1 MLGREFRF
9 LAQPLNLWSRL
20 LLLAAAVDDC
30 YVDLFSPLWKMHLVA
45 PQYSDGLDFFIYSY
59 KIVGGGLNGQHL
71 DEINN
76 LNHYIGMAPI
86 QQADFLEMRWM
97 PFIFGLITL
106 MILRSVVFGQ
116 MGNLVDLFVVY
127 CYFGIFSIGSFWY
140 RLYTI
145 WAQSRSAR
153 ADAHQAVHAA
163 ADRRGSKS
171 QISASHS
178 YPQLGAYLLCFSV
191 LLIVLAGWF
200 SRKESMNAMGSAR
213 ILRAGEGLR
222 RSRTF
227 LGTARFPQDD
237 ESLGKS
243 SFRQDAETSTLQAC
257 APRIIAT
264 LLFVTTYAG
273 AATLQERIDAAAP
286 NETIRVEAGVHAGP
300 IIINKPLT
308 LIGENGAEIRGNGF
322 GNVVTI
328 AADDV
333 TLRGLRITGSGLR
346 LSDDDAAV
354 FVTGNRAKVEKCV
367 IADSLH
373 GIYLKKISGAQILN
387 NRIQGK
393 TTLTASTEP
402 VEKGIGTSTE
412 NCDTTL
418 VSNRRGNGIHQW
430 NCEGNLIRGNEI
442 SDTRD
447 GIYFSFTN
455 NSRVE
460 NNLVHHVRYGLHYMY
475 SDGNVFENNTFSEN
489 AAGAAIMFSKE
500 LVVRGNRFI
509 NNRGHRAYGLI
520 FQSSD
525 RSRLEKNEITQNA
538 VGLSFNQCNEN
549 QIAGNRVMQNYIG
562 LRFGSNSDGNRF
574 TENVFMQNLH
584 PVETGASDVSGSR
597 WAVNGVGNFW
607 DGSFELDLDRD
618 GVNDLPHRE
627 LDLFGV
633 LRRDFPAVAFLSDS
647 PALKLL
653 RFAEERAALPGI
665 SYIEDPAPLN
675 SHFWKVRAQRA
686 ARATQK
692 IADLPN
698 ER

>member
-1 MLGREFRF
+1 M
-9 LAQPLNLWSRL
+9 S
-20 LLLAAAVDDC
+20 
-30 YVDLFSPLWKMHLVA
+30 
-45 PQYSDGLDFFIYSY
+45 
-59 KIVGGGLNGQHL
+59 
-71 DEINN
+71 
-76 LNHYIGMAPI
+76 
-86 QQADFLEMRWM
+86 ADV
-97 PFIFGLITL
+97 P
-106 MILRSVVFGQ
+106 
-116 MGNLVDLFVVY
+116 
-127 CYFGIFSIGSFWY
+127 
-140 RLYTI
+140 
-145 WAQSRSAR
+145 
-153 ADAHQAVHAA
+153 
-163 ADRRGSKS
+163 
-171 QISASHS
+171 
-178 YPQLGAYLLCFSV
+178 
-191 LLIVLAGWF
+191 
-200 SRKESMNAMGSAR
+200 GSAR
-213 ILRAGEGLR
+213 VPRAGFGVAPK
-222 RSRTF
+222 RTF
-227 LGTARFPQDD
+227 L
-237 ESLGKS
+237 L
-243 SFRQDAETSTLQAC
+243 FRGAPCFAHRRKVRDREDALASTRDAC
-257 APRIIAT
+257 ATRIIALT
-264 LLFVTTYAG
+264 LCLTSPLSG
-273 AATLQERIDAAAP
+273 ATLQQQIDVAAP
-286 NETIRVEAGVHAGP
+286 NETIRVEAGVHGGP
-300 IIINKPLT
+300 IVINKPVT
-308 LIGENGAEIRGNGF
+308 LIGEPGAEIRGNGT
-322 GNVVTI
+322 GKVVTV
-328 AADDV
+328 AATDV
-333 TLRGLRITGSGLR
+333 TLRGLRITGSGLQ
-346 LSDDDAAV
+346 LSDDDAAI
-354 FVTGNRAKVEKCV
+354 FITGNHSIIENCV

-373 GIYLKKISGAQILN
+373 GIYLKKVSRAQILN

-393 TTLTASTEP
+393 TSLPTSTDP

-430 NCEGNLIRGNEI
+430 NCEGNLLRGNEI

-549 QIAGNRVMQNYIG
+549 QIARNRVMQNYIG

-574 TENVFMQNLH
+574 TENVFTQNLH

-686 ARATQK
+686 ARAIQK
-692 IADLPN
+692 IADSPN